1 MSDIYADINDDQPR
15 KLFDAA
21 GSFGTP
27 ARFDKVLASATDAQ
41 LKYKDEHKHTLLMR
55 LQHHHDWPEQTAAV
69 IERMKDFI
77 GYGVHATDAHDDT
90 ALHFACAYGRTEAEK
105 VLREHGADGTM
116 PNKFGATANSAATGQ
131 TEKSS

>member
-41 LKYKDEHKHTLLMR
+41 LKYRDEHKHTLLMR
-55 LQHHHDWPEQTAAV
+55 LQRHVRTKSAAAASERRV
-69 IERMKDFI
+69 SVERMRNC
-77 GYGVHATDAHDDT
+77 
-90 ALHFACAYGRTEAEK
+90 CAR
-105 VLREHGADGTM
+105 
-116 PNKFGATANSAATGQ
+116 
-131 TEKSS
+131 

>member
-55 LQHHHDWPEQTAAV
+55 L
-69 IERMKDFI
+69 
-77 GYGVHATDAHDDT
+77 
-90 ALHFACAYGRTEAEK
+90 
-105 VLREHGADGTM
+105 
-116 PNKFGATANSAATGQ
+116 
-131 TEKSS
+131 

>member
-55 LQHHHDWPEQTAAV
+55 LRPS
-69 IERMKDFI
+69 
-77 GYGVHATDAHDDT
+77 G
-90 ALHFACAYGRTEAEK
+90 ACAATCGRRA
-105 VLREHGADGTM
+105 RRRRARGG
-116 PNKFGATANSAATGQ
+116 
-131 TEKSS
+131 